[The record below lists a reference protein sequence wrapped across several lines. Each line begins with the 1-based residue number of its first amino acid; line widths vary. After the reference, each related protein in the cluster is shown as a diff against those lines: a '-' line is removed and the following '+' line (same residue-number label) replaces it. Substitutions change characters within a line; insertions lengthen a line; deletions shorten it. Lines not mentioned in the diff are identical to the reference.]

1 MRFDKSS
8 IDFVRGSRVLAQWPV
23 TLVHMTLPG
32 LGGLSND
39 DRNAKADPLNLSH
52 VTKRYLKTKLQIT

>member
-1 MRFDKSS
+1 MVESLS
-8 IDFVRGSRVLAQWPV
+8 NGLPA

-39 DRNAKADPLNLSH
+39 DRNGKADQLNLSH
-52 VTKRYLKTKLQIT
+52 ATERC